1 MSENMQPES
10 TEQQQESS
18 LEKAEKIIKEVL
30 GKGKSKIG
38 ITRRDKSPAK
48 KAVKLAKKQRKVN
61 QQRKNQK
68 RRPTGSK
75 QRK

>member
-1 MSENMQPES
+1 MNENLQPEL
-10 TEQQQESS
+10 TEEQKETS
-18 LEKAEKIIKEVL
+18 LEKIIEEVL

-38 ITRRDKSPAK
+38 ITRKNKSPEK
-48 KAVKLAKKQRKVN
+48 KAVKLAKKQRKIN
-61 QQRKNQK
+61 HQRQNKK

>member
-1 MSENMQPES
+1 MDQNLQPEP
-10 TEQQQESS
+10 TEEQKESP
-18 LEKAEKIIKEVL
+18 LAKAEKIVDEIL

-38 ITRRDKSPAK
+38 ITRKNKSPEK
-48 KAVKLAKKQRKVN
+48 KAVKLAKKQRKIN
-61 QQRKNQK
+61 HQRKNQK